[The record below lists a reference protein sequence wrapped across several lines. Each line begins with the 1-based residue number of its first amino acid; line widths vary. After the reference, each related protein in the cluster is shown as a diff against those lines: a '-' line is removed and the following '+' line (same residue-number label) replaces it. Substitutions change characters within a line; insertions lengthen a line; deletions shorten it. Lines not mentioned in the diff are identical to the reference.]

1 MAEKT
6 LERRAEQDYH
16 ITAYDNK
23 TIGETGGLPAPYSEF
38 EEKCKKLTEHFKNKL
53 NGRLDITVIA
63 R

>member
-1 MAEKT
+1 MTEKT
-6 LERRAEQDYH
+6 LERRAEQEYH

-23 TIGETGGLPAPYSEF
+23 TIGEAGSLPAPYSKF
-38 EEKCKKLTEHFKNKL
+38 EEECKKLTEHFKNKL